1 MLERRQDKPEEI
13 ASGPHRYNETTKA
26 YERVT
31 YQVSEEFPF
40 WLYKDGKSRQVKDA
54 TEKKKF
60 LAKGWS
66 LKPPAIAGATDPDDE
81 DEDSIEV
88 KAEEPEMSDDLV
100 PETSAP
106 SEFPVTIYMGTRSRE
121 VQDEKELNKRLKLGW
136 SRKRSKKVA

>member
-13 ASGPHRYNETTKA
+13 ASGPHRYNESAKQ

-40 WLYKDGKSRQVKDA
+40 WLYKDGKARKVKDDA
-54 TEKKKF
+54 ERKKF

-66 LKPPAIAGATDPDDE
+66 LKPPAIAGGADPE
-81 DEDSIEV
+81 DEDSVEI
-88 KAEEPEMSDDLV
+88 KAEELVSADDDLV

-106 SEFPVTIYMGTRSRE
+106 SKFPMTIYLGTRSRE
-121 VQDEKELNKRLKLGW
+121 VADQKELNKRLKLGW
-136 SRKRSKKVA
+136 SKRRNAA